1 MCACVCGI
9 VCARACVWVL
19 NKGRGRGEGG
29 RGASWEWSEG
39 EVHKYFIRAGG
50 TEKGGVA
57 VGVPACCSTCV
68 WVCGRARA
76 HARSVSCIVL
86 AFVMKRS
93 SLLSSK

>member
-29 RGASWEWSEG
+29 RGVSWEWSEG

-57 VGVPACCSTCV
+57 VGVPACWPYLCV
-68 WVCGRARA
+68 GLRARA
-76 HARSVSCIVL
+76 RAR
-86 AFVMKRS
+86 AR
-93 SLLSSK
+93 